1 MSDRKVVLKMVMSLD
16 GFVTSP
22 DGTHEWMFEW
32 FGDDSGEWNRR
43 ALEEAGVHAMGRRS
57 YEIMGPH
64 WAASEGP
71 IATAMNEKPKAVFS
85 RTLEKAEWGPAEIFG
100 GDLGAEIADLK
111 ARDDEGTV
119 LVHGGPDFA
128 KSLTRLGLVD
138 EYQLTTVPIAI
149 GAGHSPFAELREHLK
164 LDVVEEERFQSG
176 ALAQILVPKHERP
189 PEAAAS
195 RAWLRAMQDT
205 SDHAGAAG
213 ALDVIPRSMA
223 PALHPSGS
231 RNQPRLCF
239 RVNRAVPAW
248 AAPHRSPYGRM
259 RMIVFPLRRSVGL
272 RAATASSRVATMA
285 MLVRSRPSRTR

>member
-1 MSDRKVVLKMVMSLD
+1 MSDRKVVLKMVVSLD
-16 GFVTSP
+16 GFATSP

-85 RTLEKAEWGPAEIFG
+85 HTLKNAEWGPVEIFG
-100 GDLGAEIADLK
+100 GDLSAEIAELK
-111 ARDDEGTV
+111 ARDDDGTV

-149 GAGHSPFAELREHLK
+149 GAGHSPFAELGEHLK
-164 LDVVEEERFQSG
+164 LDVVEEERFRSG
-176 ALAQILVPKHERP
+176 ALAQILVPKR
-189 PEAAAS
+189 
-195 RAWLRAMQDT
+195 
-205 SDHAGAAG
+205 
-213 ALDVIPRSMA
+213 
-223 PALHPSGS
+223 
-231 RNQPRLCF
+231 
-239 RVNRAVPAW
+239 
-248 AAPHRSPYGRM
+248 
-259 RMIVFPLRRSVGL
+259 
-272 RAATASSRVATMA
+272 
-285 MLVRSRPSRTR
+285 